1 MENLR
6 IAAIQSEL
14 YWEDITAN
22 LAHFEEEIAKITTNP
37 DIIIL
42 PEMFST
48 GFSMNSKTLAEP
60 MNLTTFKWMKQMAA
74 KTNALMI
81 GSFIAS
87 ENNQFYNRLL
97 WMEPSGDF
105 DTYDKRHLFRMGNEN
120 EHFSAGKNRLIR
132 NWKGWNICPLVCYD
146 LRFPVWSRNVNNEY
160 DILIYVAN
168 WPQARA
174 YAWSSLLVARALEN
188 QAHVVGLNRVGE
200 DGLGLKYSGD
210 SAIIDFNGK
219 IIATES
225 MKSKIIEAELSRSE
239 LEAFRSKFPAYLDA
253 DDFSIKA

>member
-6 IAAIQSEL
+6 IAAIQSAL
-14 YWEDITAN
+14 YWENITAN
-22 LAHFEEEIAKITTNP
+22 LAHFEEEIAKIETKP

-60 MNLTTFKWMKQMAA
+60 MNLTTCKWMKQMAA
-74 KTNALMI
+74 KTNALLL
-81 GSFIAS
+81 GSYIVT
-87 ENNQFYNRLL
+87 ENNQYFNRLL
-97 WMEPSGDF
+97 WMEPSGEF
-105 DTYDKRHLFRMGNEN
+105 ATYDKRHLFRMGREN
-120 EHFSAGKNRLIR
+120 EHFSAGNNRLIR
-132 NWKGWNICPLVCYD
+132 NWRGWNICPLVCYD
-146 LRFPVWSRNVNNEY
+146 LRFPVWSRNLNNEY

-174 YAWSSLLVARALEN
+174 HAWSSLLVARALEN
-188 QAHVVGLNRVGE
+188 QAYVVGLNRVGE

-219 IIATES
+219 ILAHEA
-225 MKSKIIEAELSRSE
+225 MKSKVIEAELSKSE
-239 LEAFRSKFPAYLDA
+239 LDAFRTKFPAYLDA
-253 DDFSIKA
+253 DDFILNM

>member
-14 YWEDITAN
+14 YWENITAN
-22 LAHFEEEIAKITTNP
+22 LAHFEEEIAKIETKP
-37 DIIIL
+37 DVIIL

-87 ENNQFYNRLL
+87 ENNLFFNRLL

-188 QAHVVGLNRVGE
+188 QAYVVGLNRVGE
-200 DGLGLKYSGD
+200 DGLGLKYSGN
-210 SAIIDFNGK
+210 SAIFDFNGK
-219 IIATES
+219 ILATES
-225 MKSKIIEAELSRSE
+225 IKSKIIEAELSKSE
-239 LEAFRSKFPAYLDA
+239 LEAFRTKFPAYLDA
-253 DDFSIKA
+253 DDFSVNF